1 MLDSV
6 SSLVLY
12 FVFLFFLFFIFFNKQ
27 KQRIYNNKL
36 KEREEFPLVSIAFD
50 GETNGIGL
58 KIARLKKRIK
68 KK

>member
-12 FVFLFFLFFIFFNKQ
+12 FVFLFFIFFNKQ

>member
-1 MLDSV
+1 MLDFV

-12 FVFLFFLFFIFFNKQ
+12 FVFLFYLFFIFFNKQ

>member
-12 FVFLFFLFFIFFNKQ
+12 FVFFYYKQ
-27 KQRIYNNKL
+27 KQRIYNNIL

-58 KIARLKKRIK
+58 KIARLKKRK
-68 KK
+68 KKK